1 MLKIRLEVEAMY
13 TDAMNA
19 MIVQKEQEVRNLQ
32 ASLPFFINLSIN
44 KLDECFIHFTLD
56 HENGRT

>member
-32 ASLPFFINLSIN
+32 ASLPFFINLTLN
-44 KLDECFIHFTLD
+44 TLD
-56 HENGRT
+56 VYLTICLFS